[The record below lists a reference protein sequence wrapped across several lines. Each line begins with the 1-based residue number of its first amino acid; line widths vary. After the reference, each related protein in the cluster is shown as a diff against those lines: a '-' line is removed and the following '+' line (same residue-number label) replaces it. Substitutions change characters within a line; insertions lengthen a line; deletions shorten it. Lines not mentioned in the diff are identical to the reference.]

1 MYVIKGN
8 IFIFSSKK
16 EHWRTWLTITVT
28 NTPAFYHLFKT
39 GMQILSSCA
48 FLSGNDTVQT
58 PFYYLQ
64 FAPEKIGPDKK
75 EMKRKNKVLILFL
88 ILTTHPRFLSAIL
101 VIFLSVIHSRFLSL
115 IFVLDFSQKSITD
128 LINGF
133 CSLAIWLRARVHWKG
148 DINNSQTTPFRATLI
163 SGEDFHS
170 ISNFPNQSPFGCK
183 WHHFQVLRY
192 FVERRKQIPK
202 LVFGVGAVPSK
213 FFQISEDTMA
223 MEEQLK

>member
-1 MYVIKGN
+1 MC
-8 IFIFSSKK
+8 F
-16 EHWRTWLTITVT
+16 
-28 NTPAFYHLFKT
+28 
-39 GMQILSSCA
+39 

-101 VIFLSVIHSRFLSL
+101 VIFLSIIHPRFLSL
-115 IFVLDFSQKSITD
+115 IYFLDFSQKSQSNFSQISITD
-128 LINGF
+128 FIDGSR
-133 CSLAIWLRARVHWKG
+133 SLAIWLRARVHWKG

-170 ISNFPNQSPFGCK
+170 ILQFSQPESIWLQMASFPSLALFC
-183 WHHFQVLRY
+183 
-192 FVERRKQIPK
+192 
-202 LVFGVGAVPSK
+202 
-213 FFQISEDTMA
+213 
-223 MEEQLK
+223 

>member
-75 EMKRKNKVLILFL
+75 ETKRKNKVLILFL
-88 ILTTHPRFLSAIL
+88 LTTH
-101 VIFLSVIHSRFLSL
+101 SRFHKRMFIRNILRAGWHNVL
-115 IFVLDFSQKSITD
+115 MPWRGLRGHPGRPAVLDWIE
-128 LINGF
+128 
-133 CSLAIWLRARVHWKG
+133 A
-148 DINNSQTTPFRATLI
+148 
-163 SGEDFHS
+163 
-170 ISNFPNQSPFGCK
+170 
-183 WHHFQVLRY
+183 
-192 FVERRKQIPK
+192 
-202 LVFGVGAVPSK
+202 
-213 FFQISEDTMA
+213 
-223 MEEQLK
+223 

>member
-1 MYVIKGN
+1 
-8 IFIFSSKK
+8 
-16 EHWRTWLTITVT
+16 
-28 NTPAFYHLFKT
+28 
-39 GMQILSSCA
+39 
-48 FLSGNDTVQT
+48 
-58 PFYYLQ
+58 
-64 FAPEKIGPDKK
+64 
-75 EMKRKNKVLILFL
+75 MKRKNKVLILFL

-101 VIFLSVIHSRFLSL
+101 VIFLSIIHPRFLSL
-115 IFVLDFSQKSITD
+115 IYFLDFSQKSLSNFSQISIT
-128 LINGF
+128 INGF

-148 DINNSQTTPFRATLI
+148 DINNSQTTPFHATLI

-170 ISNFPNQSPFGCK
+170 ISNFPNQSPFSCK

-192 FVERRKQIPK
+192 FVERRKQISK

>member
-28 NTPAFYHLFKT
+28 NTPAFYHFFKT

-101 VIFLSVIHSRFLSL
+101 VIFLSVIHSRFLAL

-133 CSLAIWLRARVHWKG
+133 CSSAIWLRARVHWKG

-170 ISNFPNQSPFGCK
+170 ISQFSQPESIWLQMASFPSLALFC
-183 WHHFQVLRY
+183 
-192 FVERRKQIPK
+192 
-202 LVFGVGAVPSK
+202 
-213 FFQISEDTMA
+213 
-223 MEEQLK
+223 

>member
-101 VIFLSVIHSRFLSL
+101 VIFLSIIHPRFLSL
-115 IFVLDFSQKSITD
+115 IYFLDFSQKSLSNFSQISIT
-128 LINGF
+128 INGF

-148 DINNSQTTPFRATLI
+148 DINNSQTTPFHATLI

-170 ISNFPNQSPFGCK
+170 ISQFSQPESIWLQMASFPSLALFC
-183 WHHFQVLRY
+183 
-192 FVERRKQIPK
+192 
-202 LVFGVGAVPSK
+202 
-213 FFQISEDTMA
+213 
-223 MEEQLK
+223 